1 MSAYIY
7 GVIYTIIYTVMCSL
21 FGSALLEKIHIQ
33 RKSNYILYLI
43 SWILLE
49 YCISAIF
56 DRHVIIKMVL
66 VVILD
71 IIFLKLIYRA
81 GTLKTFGTA
90 FLYQA
95 ICALSDYL
103 TFIIARKMLGNIT
116 LAGSTD
122 TITGYLI
129 GTFSQIFI
137 IILVIWFRNRFG
149 LQKEYIMTE
158 QEWIKFLAFSVF
170 SMITIL
176 AFAVNFD
183 GNLTQ
188 GQENTILFLMFGLTL
203 MNIFVFYLIMDIIK
217 RETVRKR
224 EEMLLE
230 HAEQTERLYR
240 QEKRR
245 FEELQ
250 RQRHEYRNQ
259 MLVIQKLLERKD
271 YSRIAE
277 YIQSYCGDAENEDWF
292 DTNHSV
298 VNAVLNLKYMDA
310 LSKNI
315 LMVVRFNNL
324 ADIPL
329 KDADVISV
337 LSNLLDNAIEASEKC
352 KGETPKIK
360 VKFIVENGRM
370 ILAVSNVWNGKIDL
384 QDGKFISYKRDGKQ
398 HGYGLENVER
408 IVKKYSGIYTI
419 DHREGEEF
427 KVIVSIPV

>member
-1 MSAYIY
+1 MSTYIY

-21 FGSALLEKIHIQ
+21 FGSVLLERIHIQ
-33 RKSNYILYLI
+33 RNANYIFYLI
-43 SWILLE
+43 SWIVLE
-49 YCISAIF
+49 YCASAILNGY
-56 DRHVIIKMVL
+56 VIMKMAM
-66 VVILD
+66 VVFLD
-71 IIFLKLIYRA
+71 IIFLKLIYRV

-103 TFIIARKMLGNIT
+103 TFIIARKMVGNIT

-137 IILVIWFRNRFG
+137 TILVIWFRNRFG
-149 LQKEYIMTE
+149 LEKEYTMTE

-170 SMITIL
+170 SMVTIL

-188 GQENTILFLMFGLTL
+188 GQENTILFVMFGLAL

-217 RETVRKR
+217 RETERKR

-245 FEELQ
+245 FDELQ

-259 MLVIQKLLERKD
+259 MLVIQTLLERKD

-277 YIQSYCGDAENEDWF
+277 YIQSYCGDMENEDWF

-298 VNAVLNLKYMDA
+298 VNAVLNLKYVDA

-324 ADIPL
+324 ADISL
-329 KDADVISV
+329 RDADVISV

-352 KGETPKIK
+352 KKETSLIK
-360 VKFIVENGRM
+360 VKFIVEKGRM
-370 ILAVSNVWNGKIDL
+370 ILAVSNFWNGKINV
-384 QDGKFISYKRDGKQ
+384 QDGKIISSKRDGKK

-408 IVKKYSGIYTI
+408 IVKKYGGIYTI
-419 DHREGEEF
+419 DNKEGEEF
-427 KVIVSIPV
+427 KVVVSIPI

>member
-1 MSAYIY
+1 MSTYIY

-21 FGSALLEKIHIQ
+21 FGSVLLERIHIQ
-33 RKSNYILYLI
+33 RNANYIFYLI
-43 SWILLE
+43 SWIVLE
-49 YCISAIF
+49 YCASAILNGY
-56 DRHVIIKMVL
+56 VIMKMAM
-66 VVILD
+66 VVFLD
-71 IIFLKLIYRA
+71 IIFLKLIYRV

-103 TFIIARKMLGNIT
+103 TFIIARKMVGNIT

-137 IILVIWFRNRFG
+137 TILVIWFRNRFG
-149 LQKEYIMTE
+149 LEKEYTMTE

-170 SMITIL
+170 SMVTIL

-188 GQENTILFLMFGLTL
+188 GQENTILFVMFGLAL

-217 RETVRKR
+217 RETERKR

-245 FEELQ
+245 FDELQ

-259 MLVIQKLLERKD
+259 MLVIQTLLERKD

-277 YIQSYCGDAENEDWF
+277 YIQSYCGDMENEDWF

-298 VNAVLNLKYMDA
+298 VNAVLNLKYVDA

-324 ADIPL
+324 ADISL
-329 KDADVISV
+329 RDADVISV

-352 KGETPKIK
+352 KKETSLIK
-360 VKFIVENGRM
+360 VKFIVEKGRM
-370 ILAVSNVWNGKIDL
+370 ILAVSNFWNGKINM
-384 QDGKFISYKRDGKQ
+384 QDGKIISSKRDGKK

-408 IVKKYSGIYTI
+408 IVKKYGGIYTI
-419 DHREGEEF
+419 DNKEGEEF
-427 KVIVSIPV
+427 KVVVSIPI

>member
-1 MSAYIY
+1 MSTYIY

-21 FGSALLEKIHIQ
+21 FGSVLLERIHIQ
-33 RKSNYILYLI
+33 RNANYIFYLI
-43 SWILLE
+43 SWIVLE
-49 YCISAIF
+49 YCASAILNGY
-56 DRHVIIKMVL
+56 VITKMAM
-66 VVILD
+66 VVFLD
-71 IIFLKLIYRA
+71 IIFLKLIYRV

-103 TFIIARKMLGNIT
+103 TFIIARKMVGNIT

-137 IILVIWFRNRFG
+137 TILVIWFRNRFG
-149 LQKEYIMTE
+149 LEKEYTMTE

-170 SMITIL
+170 SMVTIL

-188 GQENTILFLMFGLTL
+188 GQENTILFVMFGLAL

-217 RETVRKR
+217 RETERKR

-245 FEELQ
+245 FDELQ

-259 MLVIQKLLERKD
+259 MLVIQTLLERKD

-277 YIQSYCGDAENEDWF
+277 YIQSYCGDMENEDWF

-298 VNAVLNLKYMDA
+298 VNAVLNLKYVDA

-324 ADIPL
+324 ADISL
-329 KDADVISV
+329 RDADVISV

-352 KGETPKIK
+352 KKETSLIK
-360 VKFIVENGRM
+360 VKFIVEKGRM
-370 ILAVSNVWNGKIDL
+370 ILAVSNFWNGKINV
-384 QDGKFISYKRDGKQ
+384 QDGKIISSKRDGKK

-408 IVKKYSGIYTI
+408 IVKKYGGIYTI
-419 DHREGEEF
+419 DNKEGEEF
-427 KVIVSIPV
+427 KVVVSIPI